1 MRLFIVIQR
10 VTANDPVQAIKVT
23 YFCNLN
29 VCNYKWYIYFQ
40 VLMLAKVHE
49 HELQYNNYV
58 NGWYMT
64 VIWQQY

>member
-40 VLMLAKVHE
+40 VLMLYHQWCGHSGVGTAVS
-49 HELQYNNYV
+49 L
-58 NGWYMT
+58 
-64 VIWQQY
+64 